1 RVIDVGRAGSG
12 WTALVLQAD
21 RPRRVSAPG
30 ELPMPRLGDLFRA
43 EIEGERLMSLESL
56 GSLESGEWTEDGD
69 GLRWRHPNQSPTRMR
84 LLWDRQTVLR
94 AVREYLYG
102 QGFLEVQT
110 PLLVCGTTP
119 DPAIDSVRVG
129 DRYLVT
135 STEYQVK
142 RMEVGGFDK
151 LYTLT
156 QNYRAG
162 EVSAL
167 HNPEFTM
174 LEWARAFGTLEAIE
188 RDAEAFT
195 RAAFRALQPAG
206 GQVIYRG
213 RPVQLDGPEWER
225 TTVREALARHLGLE
239 LDASFSLNSMRSE
252 VRRRG
257 VEVPPSFLEDRHLLF
272 SFLMNA
278 VGEKLGSPVPTF
290 LRDWPAFQTSS
301 AALRGDM
308 PEVAERSE
316 LFIAGLEV
324 ADGFPS
330 LRGEQT
336 QRALFHQALER
347 RAREGKEA
355 VALDERYL
363 EALRLGIPPGA
374 GMALGFDRLVMA
386 LTGQEEIRNVL
397 PFTWDEL

>member
-1 RVIDVGRAGSG
+1 
-12 WTALVLQAD
+12 
-21 RPRRVSAPG
+21 
-30 ELPMPRLGDLFRA
+30 MPRLGDLFRA